1 MSVAIRS
8 KSDPVHDDQ
17 TCSTYPSSLTRQE
30 LESVVKLEW
39 LDLYNLSKPCG
50 QKALRQH
57 LRSLGIVNLP
67 SENVIGEIVK
77 KQGLINWANDGVE

>member
-1 MSVAIRS
+1 MSVITRNEN
-8 KSDPVHDDQ
+8 DPMYDDQ
-17 TCSTYPSSLTRQE
+17 VCSTYPSLLTRQE

-57 LRSLGIVNLP
+57 LWTLGIVNLP